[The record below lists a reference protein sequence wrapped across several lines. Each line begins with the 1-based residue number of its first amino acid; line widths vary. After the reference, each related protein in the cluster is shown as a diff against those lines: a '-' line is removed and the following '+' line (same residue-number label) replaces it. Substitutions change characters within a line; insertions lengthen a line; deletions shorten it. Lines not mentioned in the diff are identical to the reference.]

1 MPKSSTPSTD
11 VRGLSDIKDKIGR
24 VPIIR
29 RSSFVY
35 GSLAGLIGYAL
46 FLLPAGGALGAVDLG
61 RMILFVLLLLMW
73 AAIIFTDEL
82 KSEKF
87 KTAAVFSIFII
98 SAWLFYRYSDARW
111 GEIGYLFFNVEM
123 IQKAWPTL
131 MEGFWTTLFL
141 AVCAAIMSTILGLLL
156 AVFRTF
162 NNAVLNV
169 FIIGYIDFFRAMPI
183 IVLMMLMYYALPF
196 MGIRLSAIMSGI
208 LALGLNS
215 SAYVSEIFRAGFS
228 FHQEGADRGRP
239 CPWTQRVANHAFGD
253 SAAGLPGGYSPL
265 GRKLCCQRQGHGP
278 GLLDLHH
285 RTSQSRSFTKIT
297 ASESFALDFRN
308 GSLPGHV
315 CAADPVFRIPG
326 KTYESESASG
336 SVVGEVNS
344 KRPISTS

>member
-29 RSSFVY
+29 RRSFVY
-35 GSLAGLIGYAL
+35 GSLAGLVGYAL
-46 FLLPAGGALGAVDLG
+46 FLLPAGGTLGAVDLG
-61 RMILFVLLLLMW
+61 RMLLFVLLLLMW

-98 SAWLFYRYSDARW
+98 SAWLFYRYSDAKW

-169 FIIGYIDFFRAMPI
+169 FIISYIDFFRAMPI

-215 SAYVSEIFRAGFS
+215 SAYVSEIFRAGFLS
-228 FHQEGADRGRP
+228 IKKGQIEAAHALGLNGLQTMRLVILPQAF
-239 CPWTQRVANHAFGD
+239 RVVIPPLVGNYVA
-253 SAAGLPGGYSPL
+253 SAKDTALASSISIIELLKAGLSQKSLLANPSPL
-265 GRKLCCQRQGHGP
+265 IFVTVLYLVMFVPLTQFSGYLEKRMKASQRQVR
-278 GLLDLHH
+278 L
-285 RTSQSRSFTKIT
+285 
-297 ASESFALDFRN
+297 
-308 GSLPGHV
+308 
-315 CAADPVFRIPG
+315 
-326 KTYESESASG
+326 
-336 SVVGEVNS
+336 
-344 KRPISTS
+344 